1 MFEIRL
7 PDLEKIVQL
16 LGGLATG
23 FALDVDPTKPIVAL
37 RFHPGG

>member
-23 FALDVDPTKPIVAL
+23 FALDVDPTMLIVAERL
-37 RFHPGG
+37 PPGG